1 MLSLKILFVSL
12 VVDYIDRSINI

>member
-12 VVDYIDRSINI
+12 VVDHIDRSINI